1 MFITTSIIYIVILSF
16 VYFLVFLITC
26 CRIIW
31 ISHLQIPCS
40 NKGCN
45 VTLSVLGMHADTN
58 SVKYLFGC
66 TRYGT
71 EIYYVPL
78 LVRQ

>member
-1 MFITTSIIYIVILSF
+1 MQTEVEIMNQFLSY

-31 ISHLQIPCS
+31 ISHLQISCC
-40 NKGCN
+40 NKGGD
-45 VTLSVLGMHADTN
+45 VTLTVLGMHADTN
-58 SVKYLFGC
+58 SVKYLFSC

-78 LVRQ
+78 FVRQ

>member
-1 MFITTSIIYIVILSF
+1 MQTEIEIMNSFLSY